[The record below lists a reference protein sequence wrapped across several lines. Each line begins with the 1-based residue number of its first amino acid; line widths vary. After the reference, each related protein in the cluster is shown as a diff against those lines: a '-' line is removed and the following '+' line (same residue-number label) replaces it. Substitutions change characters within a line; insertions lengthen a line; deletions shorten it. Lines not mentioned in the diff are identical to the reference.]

1 MAKRRPIVMVS
12 SSVYGQEE
20 LLERIYSLLT
30 ALGYEVWMSHKGTI
44 PTNSDESSLDSCL
57 KAVEN
62 CDIFLGLI
70 TTNYGTTNYGTTK
83 DGTTKDETTKDETT
97 KDGKISATHSE
108 FKRAIELNKRRWF
121 LIHDRVVFARQ
132 ILRKLGHNNQATRHK
147 LDLKILAPYISDL
160 RVFDMYEDEFVL
172 DYIKEKS
179 NTIKM
184 RHAKNTA
191 SQLRTNIEDG
201 ILRPALEGLI
211 DTSVSGNF
219 GYPQRANAV

>member
-44 PTNSDESSLDSCL
+44 PTNSDESSLESCL

-62 CDIFLGLI
+62 CDMFLGLI
-70 TTNYGTTNYGTTK
+70 TTNYGTTK
-83 DGTTKDETTKDETT
+83 DGE
-97 KDGKISATHSE
+97 ISATHSE

-160 RVFDMYEDEFVL
+160 RVFDMYEDAL
-172 DYIKEKS
+172 DKHEEEGRITVRWVQEYDRD
-179 NTIKM
+179 ND
-184 RHAKNTA
+184 ALLFAA
-191 SQLRTNIEDG
+191 SQFSRYQDAEQWIKDQFPNKVKSPRG
-201 ILRPALEGLI
+201 KK
-211 DTSVSGNF
+211 
-219 GYPQRANAV
+219 

>member
-44 PTNSDESSLDSCL
+44 LTNSDESSLESCL

-62 CDIFLGLI
+62 CDLFLGLI
-70 TTNYGTTNYGTTK
+70 TTNYG
-83 DGTTKDETTKDETT
+83 TT

-108 FKRAIELNKRRWF
+108 FKRAIKLNKRRWF
-121 LIHDRVVFARQ
+121 LIHDRVVFCRQ
-132 ILRKLGHNNQATRHK
+132 ILRQLGYKDKEARHK

-160 RVFDMYEDEFVL
+160 RVFDMYEDAL
-172 DYIKEKS
+172 DKHEEEGRITVRWVQEYDRDS
-179 NTIKM
+179 D
-184 RHAKNTA
+184 ALLFAA
-191 SQLRTNIEDG
+191 SQFSRYQDAERWIETQF
-201 ILRPALEGLI
+201 ANKENF
-211 DTSVSGNF
+211 SG
-219 GYPQRANAV
+219 GEK

>member
-20 LLERIYSLLT
+20 LLELIYSLLT
-30 ALGYEVWMSHKGTI
+30 TLGYEVWMSYKGTI
-44 PTNSDESSLDSCL
+44 PTNSDESSLESCL

-62 CDIFLGLI
+62 CDMFLGLI
-70 TTNYGTTNYGTTK
+70 TTNYGTTK
-83 DGTTKDETTKDETT
+83 DGE
-97 KDGKISATHSE
+97 ISATHSE

-160 RVFDMYEDEFVL
+160 RVFDMYEDAL
-172 DYIKEKS
+172 DKHEEEGRITVRWVQEYDRDSDALLFATSQFSRYQDAEQWIKDQFPNKVKS
-179 NTIKM
+179 PRGK
-184 RHAKNTA
+184 K
-191 SQLRTNIEDG
+191 
-201 ILRPALEGLI
+201 
-211 DTSVSGNF
+211 
-219 GYPQRANAV
+219 

>member
-1 MAKRRPIVMVS
+1 MANRRPIVMVS

-44 PTNSDESSLDSCL
+44 PTNSDESSLESCL

-62 CDIFLGLI
+62 CDMFLGLI
-70 TTNYGTTNYGTTK
+70 TTNYGTTK
-83 DGTTKDETTKDETT
+83 DGE
-97 KDGKISATHSE
+97 ISATHSE

-147 LDLKILAPYISDL
+147 LDLKILDPYISDL
-160 RVFDMYEDEFVL
+160 RVFDMYEDALDKHEEEGRITVRWVL
-172 DYIKEKS
+172 EYDRDS
-179 NTIKM
+179 D
-184 RHAKNTA
+184 ALLFAA
-191 SQLRTNIEDG
+191 SQFSRYQDAEQWIKDQFPNKVKSPRG
-201 ILRPALEGLI
+201 KK
-211 DTSVSGNF
+211 
-219 GYPQRANAV
+219 

>member
-44 PTNSDESSLDSCL
+44 PTNSDESSLESCL

-62 CDIFLGLI
+62 CDMFLGLI
-70 TTNYGTTNYGTTK
+70 TTNYG
-83 DGTTKDETTKDETT
+83 TT

-132 ILRKLGHNNQATRHK
+132 ILRQLGYKDKEARHK
-147 LDLKILAPYISDL
+147 LYLKILAPYISDL
-160 RVFDMYEDEFVL
+160 RVFDMYEDAL
-172 DYIKEKS
+172 DKHEEEGRITVRWVQEYDRDS
-179 NTIKM
+179 D
-184 RHAKNTA
+184 ALLFAA
-191 SQLRTNIEDG
+191 SQFSRYQDAEQWIKDQFPNKVKSPRG
-201 ILRPALEGLI
+201 KK
-211 DTSVSGNF
+211 
-219 GYPQRANAV
+219 

>member
-20 LLERIYSLLT
+20 LLELIYSLLT
-30 ALGYEVWMSHKGTI
+30 TLGYEVWMSYKGTI
-44 PTNSDESSLDSCL
+44 PTNSDESSLESCL

-62 CDIFLGLI
+62 CDMFLGLI
-70 TTNYGTTNYGTTK
+70 TTNYGTTK
-83 DGTTKDETTKDETT
+83 DGE
-97 KDGKISATHSE
+97 ISATHSE

-160 RVFDMYEDEFVL
+160 RVFDMYEDAL
-172 DYIKEKS
+172 DKHEEEGRITVRWVQEYDRDS
-179 NTIKM
+179 D
-184 RHAKNTA
+184 ALLFAA
-191 SQLRTNIEDG
+191 SQFSRYQDAEQWIKDQFPNKVKSPRG
-201 ILRPALEGLI
+201 KK
-211 DTSVSGNF
+211 
-219 GYPQRANAV
+219 

>member
-20 LLERIYSLLT
+20 LLELIYSLLT
-30 ALGYEVWMSHKGTI
+30 TLGYEVWMSYKGTI
-44 PTNSDESSLDSCL
+44 PTNSDESSLESCL

-62 CDIFLGLI
+62 CDMFLGLI
-70 TTNYGTTNYGTTK
+70 TTNYGTTK
-83 DGTTKDETTKDETT
+83 DGE
-97 KDGKISATHSE
+97 ISATHSE

-160 RVFDMYEDEFVL
+160 RVFDMYEDAL
-172 DYIKEKS
+172 DKHEEEGRITVRWVQEYDRDS
-179 NTIKM
+179 D
-184 RHAKNTA
+184 ALLFAA
-191 SQLRTNIEDG
+191 SQFSRYQDAERWIETQF
-201 ILRPALEGLI
+201 ANKENF
-211 DTSVSGNF
+211 SG
-219 GYPQRANAV
+219 GEK

>member
-44 PTNSDESSLDSCL
+44 PTNSDESSLESCL

-62 CDIFLGLI
+62 CDMFLGLI
-70 TTNYGTTNYGTTK
+70 TTNYGTT
-83 DGTTKDETTKDETT
+83 
-97 KDGKISATHSE
+97 KDGKFSATHSE

-132 ILRKLGHNNQATRHK
+132 ILRKLGYNNNATRHK
-147 LDLKILAPYISDL
+147 LDRKILDPYISDL
-160 RVFDMYEDEFVL
+160 HVFDMYEDAL
-172 DYIKEKS
+172 DKHEEEGRITVRWVQEYDRDS
-179 NTIKM
+179 D
-184 RHAKNTA
+184 ALLFAA
-191 SQLRTNIEDG
+191 SQFSRYQDAERWIETQF
-201 ILRPALEGLI
+201 ANKENF
-211 DTSVSGNF
+211 SG
-219 GYPQRANAV
+219 GEK

>member
-44 PTNSDESSLDSCL
+44 PNNSDESSLESCL

-62 CDIFLGLI
+62 CDMFLGLI
-70 TTNYGTTNYGTTK
+70 TTNYGTTK
-83 DGTTKDETTKDETT
+83 DGE
-97 KDGKISATHSE
+97 ISATHSE

-160 RVFDMYEDEFVL
+160 RVFDMYEDAL
-172 DYIKEKS
+172 DKHEEEGRITVRWVQEYDRDS
-179 NTIKM
+179 D
-184 RHAKNTA
+184 ALLFAA
-191 SQLRTNIEDG
+191 SQFSRYQDAERWIETQF
-201 ILRPALEGLI
+201 ANKENF
-211 DTSVSGNF
+211 SG
-219 GYPQRANAV
+219 GEK

>member
-44 PTNSDESSLDSCL
+44 LTNSDESSLESCL

-62 CDIFLGLI
+62 CDMFLGLI
-70 TTNYGTTNYGTTK
+70 TTNYG
-83 DGTTKDETTKDETT
+83 TT

-108 FKRAIELNKRRWF
+108 FKRAIKLNKRRWF

-132 ILRKLGHNNQATRHK
+132 ILRQLGYKDKEARHK

-160 RVFDMYEDEFVL
+160 RVFDMYEDAL
-172 DYIKEKS
+172 DKHEEEGRITVRWVQEYDRDS
-179 NTIKM
+179 D
-184 RHAKNTA
+184 ALLFAA
-191 SQLRTNIEDG
+191 SQFSRYQDAERWIETQF
-201 ILRPALEGLI
+201 ANKENF
-211 DTSVSGNF
+211 SG
-219 GYPQRANAV
+219 GEK

>member
-1 MAKRRPIVMVS
+1 MANRRPIVVVS

-20 LLERIYSLLT
+20 LLELIYSLLT
-30 ALGYEVWMSHKGTI
+30 TLGYEVWMSYKGTI
-44 PTNSDESSLDSCL
+44 PTNSDESSLESCL

-62 CDIFLGLI
+62 CDMFLGLI
-70 TTNYGTTNYGTTK
+70 TTNYG
-83 DGTTKDETTKDETT
+83 TT

-160 RVFDMYEDEFVL
+160 RVFDMYEAAL
-172 DYIKEKS
+172 DKHEEEGRITVRWVQEYDRDS
-179 NTIKM
+179 D
-184 RHAKNTA
+184 ALLFAA
-191 SQLRTNIEDG
+191 SQFSRYQDAERWIETQF
-201 ILRPALEGLI
+201 ANKENF
-211 DTSVSGNF
+211 SG
-219 GYPQRANAV
+219 GEK

>member
-20 LLERIYSLLT
+20 LLELIYSLLT
-30 ALGYEVWMSHKGTI
+30 TLGYEVWMSYKGTI
-44 PTNSDESSLDSCL
+44 PTNSDESSLESCL

-62 CDIFLGLI
+62 CDMFLGLI
-70 TTNYGTTNYGTTK
+70 TTNYGTTK
-83 DGTTKDETTKDETT
+83 DGE
-97 KDGKISATHSE
+97 ISATHSE

-160 RVFDMYEDEFVL
+160 RVFDMYEDAL
-172 DYIKEKS
+172 DKHEEEGRITVRWVQEYDRDSDALLFATSQFSRYQDTEQWIKDQFPNKVKS
-179 NTIKM
+179 PRGK
-184 RHAKNTA
+184 K
-191 SQLRTNIEDG
+191 
-201 ILRPALEGLI
+201 
-211 DTSVSGNF
+211 
-219 GYPQRANAV
+219 

>member
-1 MAKRRPIVMVS
+1 MANRRPIVMVS

-30 ALGYEVWMSHKGTI
+30 TLGYEVWMSYKGTI
-44 PTNSDESSLDSCL
+44 STNSDESSLESCL

-62 CDIFLGLI
+62 CDMFLGLI
-70 TTNYGTTNYGTTK
+70 TTNYGTTK
-83 DGTTKDETTKDETT
+83 DGE
-97 KDGKISATHSE
+97 ISATHSE

-160 RVFDMYEDEFVL
+160 RVFDMYEDAL
-172 DYIKEKS
+172 DKHEEEGRITVRWVQEYDRDS
-179 NTIKM
+179 D
-184 RHAKNTA
+184 ALLFAA
-191 SQLRTNIEDG
+191 SQFSRYQDAERWIETQF
-201 ILRPALEGLI
+201 ANKENF
-211 DTSVSGNF
+211 SG
-219 GYPQRANAV
+219 GEK

>member
-1 MAKRRPIVMVS
+1 MANRRPIVMVS

-44 PTNSDESSLDSCL
+44 PTNSDESSLESCL

-62 CDIFLGLI
+62 CDMFLGLI
-70 TTNYGTTNYGTTK
+70 TTNYGTTK
-83 DGTTKDETTKDETT
+83 DGE
-97 KDGKISATHSE
+97 ISATHSE

-132 ILRKLGHNNQATRHK
+132 ILRQLGYKDKEARHK

-160 RVFDMYEDEFVL
+160 RIFDMYEDAL
-172 DYIKEKS
+172 DKHEKEGRITVHWVQEYDRDS
-179 NTIKM
+179 D
-184 RHAKNTA
+184 ALLFAA
-191 SQLRTNIEDG
+191 SQFSRYQDAEQWIKDQFPNKVKSPRG
-201 ILRPALEGLI
+201 KK
-211 DTSVSGNF
+211 
-219 GYPQRANAV
+219 

>member
-1 MAKRRPIVMVS
+1 MANRRPIVMVS

-44 PTNSDESSLDSCL
+44 PTNSDESSLESCL

-62 CDIFLGLI
+62 CDMFLGLI
-70 TTNYGTTNYGTTK
+70 TTNYG
-83 DGTTKDETTKDETT
+83 TT

-160 RVFDMYEDEFVL
+160 RVFDMYEDAL
-172 DYIKEKS
+172 DKHEEEGRITVRWVQEYDRDS
-179 NTIKM
+179 D
-184 RHAKNTA
+184 ALLFAA
-191 SQLRTNIEDG
+191 SQFSRYQDAEQWIKDQFPNKVKSPRG
-201 ILRPALEGLI
+201 KK
-211 DTSVSGNF
+211 
-219 GYPQRANAV
+219 

>member
-44 PTNSDESSLDSCL
+44 LTNSDESSLESCL

-62 CDIFLGLI
+62 CDMFLGLI
-70 TTNYGTTNYGTTK
+70 TTNYGTTK
-83 DGTTKDETTKDETT
+83 DGE
-97 KDGKISATHSE
+97 ISATHSE

-160 RVFDMYEDEFVL
+160 RVFDMYEDAL
-172 DYIKEKS
+172 DKHEEEGRITVRWVQEYDRDS
-179 NTIKM
+179 D
-184 RHAKNTA
+184 ALLFAA
-191 SQLRTNIEDG
+191 SQFARYQDAERWIETQF
-201 ILRPALEGLI
+201 ANKENF
-211 DTSVSGNF
+211 SG
-219 GYPQRANAV
+219 GEK